1 MTRRTKIEIVFD
13 LLLLIQKKG
22 GKIKPT
28 HALYG
33 GNLSYDRLKI
43 YVEEMQKKGLI
54 NVVQEKK
61 RTFYQITDQGHNF
74 VSEYRK
80 VKELTDAFGL

>member
-1 MTRRTKIEIVFD
+1 MTRRTKIEIVYD

-22 GKIKPT
+22 GRVKPT

-33 GNLSYDRLKI
+33 GNLSYDRLKL

-54 NVVQEKK
+54 NVVQEKSK
-61 RTFYQITDQGHNF
+61 TFYRITDQGHNF
-74 VSEYRK
+74 VSEYKK
-80 VKELTDAFGL
+80 VKDLTDAFGL

>member
-13 LLLLIQKKG
+13 LLSLMQKKG
-22 GKIKPT
+22 GKVKPT

-33 GNLSYDRLKI
+33 GNLSYDRLKL
-43 YVEEMQKKGLI
+43 YVEEMQRKGLI
-54 NVVQEKK
+54 IVTQEKK
-61 RTFYQITDQGHNF
+61 RTFYEITEQGHHF
-74 VSEYRK
+74 VSEYKK